1 MPQPSRL
8 PVLATVVLTAVLYTM
23 VTGDRPLDIH
33 IERPQFL
40 GLHALIEVLSA
51 VVCITVG
58 ITAWQVVD
66 ERDRGTR
73 RWLGSAFVLVGLLDV
88 LHLLSY
94 AGMPDLG
101 APSSTHKAIV
111 LWLLARAVP
120 AVALLV
126 WATPW
131 WPQALRAERAGGP
144 AAALGLASVVVLAAT
159 AMLVPQAF
167 PATFQAGEGLTP
179 FKLWLEAG
187 LVLAYLTAYV
197 LARVRLARLPAD
209 VQADEAPVKDALLLM
224 ALSEGFF
231 VLYGNGVT
239 DMANLLGHVYKVVAY
254 GLLFHGLFLN
264 QIRRPFVRLA
274 NAHSALERRTAEYRE
289 LFELAPLGVL
299 RVDEHGRVQMA
310 NRALE
315 HMFGYAHEQ
324 LVGQPVGMLMPARS
338 RRLHMRLRRTPGAS
352 SPTRRIRLG
361 KGMHGVRADGQV
373 IDLEVS
379 LSSQATAA
387 GERLTAYVADVSY
400 RRQHARALQH
410 RSTHDPLT
418 GLPNRWLLGER
429 LADATTIAGREGGQV
444 GVLLLDLDSFHLVND
459 SHGTVAGDAMLRELA
474 RRVGGCLRA
483 GDTLAR
489 LGGDEFVVVAH
500 GLHERGEVEAVARKI
515 QSVLAGGMAIGGASW
530 PLVVSVG
537 MAVFPHD
544 GTQADALLQAAEQAL
559 ASSKRQ
565 GRGQVTLYD
574 ARLGEAQKREGR
586 LRSRLQR
593 ALQHQALGLHYQ
605 PQVDTATGHILGFE
619 ALLRWNDPELGP
631 VSPAEFVPVAE
642 RCGLVHAMG
651 QRVLEAACQ
660 QQRSWRDQGLCTR
673 VSINLSPLQ
682 FRQPDLARQIA
693 QALQAA
699 ALPADALAVEV
710 TESAMMDDP
719 AAAAEQLQRL
729 VALGIEAHLDDFGT
743 GHSSLAWLKSFP
755 ISTIKIDR
763 TFVRD
768 MMNDASDDAIVR
780 AVIGLAHT
788 MDRAVVAEGV
798 ELAAQR
804 ERLLSLG
811 CGLCQ
816 GWLFSAAVPPDQAA
830 ALLRAG
836 RIEPPA
842 AALVAAAGTVR
853 S

>member
-1 MPQPSRL
+1 MPPPSRL
-8 PVLATVVLTAVLYTM
+8 PVLAIVVLTLALYAM
-23 VTGDRPLDIH
+23 VTGGRPLDIH
-33 IERPQFL
+33 IERPEFL
-40 GLHALIEVLSA
+40 GMHALIEVLSA

-58 ITAWQVVD
+58 VTAWQVVD
-66 ERDRGTR
+66 DSARGTR

-120 AVALLV
+120 AVALLI

-131 WPQALRAERAGGP
+131 WPAALRADRAGGP
-144 AAALGLASVVVLAAT
+144 AAAAGLGTVAALAAT
-159 AMLVPQAF
+159 AMFAPEVF

-179 FKLWLEAG
+179 FKLSLEAA
-187 LVLAYLTAYV
+187 LVAAYVAAYL
-197 LARVRLARLPAD
+197 LARVRLGRLPA
-209 VQADEAPVKDALLLM
+209 QAQEDEAPVKDALLLM

-274 NAHSALERRTAEYRE
+274 NAHTALERRTAEYRE

-299 RVDEHGRVQMA
+299 RVDEQGRVRMV

-315 HMFGYAHEQ
+315 QMFGYTQER
-324 LVGQPVGMLMPARS
+324 LVGQPVTMLMPARA
-338 RRLHMRLRRTPGAS
+338 RRLYLRLRSAVGAP
-352 SPTRRIRLG
+352 PTRRTRLG
-361 KGMHGVRADGQV
+361 KGIRGVRADGQV

-379 LSSQATAA
+379 LSTQSTGA
-387 GERLTAYVADVSY
+387 GERVTAYVADVSY

-429 LADATTIAGREGGQV
+429 LAEAMALAGREGSQV

-459 SHGTVAGDAMLRELA
+459 SHGSAAGDAMLRELA

-489 LGGDEFVVVAH
+489 LGGDEFAVVAH
-500 GLHERGEVEAVARKI
+500 GLRSRGEVEAVARKI
-515 QSVLAGGMAIGGASW
+515 QSVLAGGMAIGGVSW
-530 PLVVSVG
+530 PLGVSIG

-544 GTQADALLQAAEQAL
+544 GTQADAVLQAAEQAL
-559 ASSKRQ
+559 ATAKRR

-574 ARLGEAQKREGR
+574 ARLGEAQKREAR
-586 LRSRLQR
+586 LRARLQW
-593 ALQHQALGLHYQ
+593 ALEHDALTLHYQ

-619 ALLRWNDPELGP
+619 ALLRWHDAELGH

-651 QRVLEAACQ
+651 QCVLEAACQ
-660 QQRSWRDQGLCTR
+660 QQRAWRAQGLRTR

-693 QALQAA
+693 QGLQAA
-699 ALPADALAVEV
+699 QLPAEALAVEV

-719 AAAAEQLQRL
+719 AAAADQLQRL

-763 TFVRD
+763 AFVRD
-768 MMNDASDDAIVR
+768 MMSDASDDAIVR

-798 ELAAQR
+798 ETPAQR

-816 GWLFSAAVPPDQAA
+816 GWLFSRALPPDEAA
-830 ALLRAG
+830 ELLRGG
-836 RIEPPA
+836 RIEPGA
-842 AALVAAAGTVR
+842 SVAGALAGGATT
-853 S
+853 